1 MQLDTL
7 ALPAL
12 PNWRLLSACW
22 RKALAA
28 LALTWLTL
36 LAAFAGDWLAMFDQ
50 WWNSSTYN
58 HILLVIPIIA
68 WLAWQRGPQLAALE
82 PHPSRW
88 GLLPLF
94 GALLLWVLGTFAGF
108 NLVRQL
114 GAVAMLPA
122 TGLLLLGPRVFAALL
137 FPFAYM
143 LFLVPFGDELV
154 PPLQTITA
162 KMTVALVHASAI
174 PAQING
180 VFIDTPA
187 GLFEVAEACS
197 GVKFLIAMIALG
209 VLVGNLCF
217 KSWPRRIGFMALC
230 IVVPILANGVRAW
243 GTIYIAQFVGAE
255 KAGGIDHII
264 YGWVFFAL
272 VIAAVLAIGWRFF
285 DRDASEPMVDLKWVQ
300 SSTMLMR
307 LERKTF
313 GFAPALALMGV
324 LVLGGVGWAR
334 AADSLLAATPRQIY
348 LPQINGWVRIPYK
361 PQAPWEPRAQGADHR
376 LIGRYAHASGHQVD
390 VFYALY
396 ASQGEGREAGGF
408 GQGAVIPNSAWAW
421 TSDGPAIGGARSDR
435 LLSGGKIERLSLTW
449 YRTGPLLTGSN
460 MQLKLAN
467 IEDRLVLRARPTAM
481 MIISTETRPGS
492 DSKAALDAFVRAI
505 GDPGPWMD
513 RIGEGR

>member
-1 MQLDTL
+1 MQLNAL
-7 ALPAL
+7 ALPAF
-12 PNWRLLSACW
+12 PDWRLLSAAW

-28 LALTWLTL
+28 LGLTWLTL
-36 LAAFAGDWLAMFDQ
+36 LAVFAGDWLAMFDQ

-58 HILLVIPIIA
+58 HILLVIPIIG
-68 WLAWQRGPQLAALE
+68 WLAWQRWPQLTGLE

-88 GLLPLF
+88 GLAF
-94 GALLLWVLGTFAGF
+94 SAVALLLWVLGTFAGF
-108 NLVRQL
+108 NLVRQA

-122 TGLLLLGPRVFAALL
+122 TGLLILGPRTFTALL

-143 LFLVPFGDELV
+143 AFLVPFGDELV

-217 KSWPRRIGFMALC
+217 KSWVRRIGFFVLC

-243 GTIYIAQFVGAE
+243 GTIYVAQFVGAE
-255 KAGGIDHII
+255 KAGGIDHLI

-285 DRDASEPMVDLKWVQ
+285 DRDAREPMVALEWVQ
-300 SSTMLMR
+300 NSPLLAR
-307 LERKTF
+307 LERQKV
-313 GFAPALALMGV
+313 GLGPALALATV
-324 LVLGGVGWAR
+324 LVAGGIGWAR
-334 AADSLLAATPRQIY
+334 AADSLSATTPRQIF
-348 LPQINGWVRIPYK
+348 LPQISGWTRIPYQ

-376 LIGRYAHASGHQVD
+376 LIGRYADAAGYQVD
-390 VFYALY
+390 VFYALF

-408 GQGAVIPNSAWAW
+408 GQGAVTPNSSWAW
-421 TSDGPAIGGARSDR
+421 TSEGPAIAGARSDR
-435 LLSGGKIERLSLTW
+435 LLSGGKVERIALTW

-460 MQLKLAN
+460 MRLKLAN
-467 IEDRLVLRARPTAM
+467 IEDRLVLRAKPTALL
-481 MIISTETRPGS
+481 IVSAEARPGS

-513 RIGEGR
+513 RIAEGR